1 MIFTPKRQLTKAGLC
16 VCFFLVFLYGPFM
29 FSMLLVL
36 LYFKRGNEWWINWE
50 IFPKKKQQQ
59 QQQQQNK
66 TKRKL
71 TSSMTPQYTIHLYMY
86 YFLFWPWMILMKVLS
101 QIQILRLTCSIDFHR
116 RHLNTIVMSATIIPP
131 PTRLTHN
138 VTLMFRNFQ
147 ASAGNNTSCW
157 SSSHH
162 LRIGLLDQYDTNT
175 EQTSFREI
183 N

>member
-1 MIFTPKRQLTKAGLC
+1 MFFWSLYVFHASSTPYTLKEEMNDESTEK
-16 VCFFLVFLYGPFM
+16 
-29 FSMLLVL
+29 
-36 LYFKRGNEWWINWE
+36 YFQ
-50 IFPKKKQQQ
+50 KKKQQQQ

-86 YFLFWPWMILMKVLS
+86 YFLFWPWMILLKVLS